1 MIADGVA
8 APNGQNW
15 TEFDVPADGNYCQE
29 TWALTIASSP
39 VTTHQ
44 RCVRLRA
51 SAQRNMHTGVNDSS
65 DNTKWAD
72 INLNYRKFQVTT
84 GWRIPSTA
92 AASPGLQDFAG
103 VKVDFSAFE
112 RAAQTYTGALYG
124 LAMAGSAAAIGALAM
139 SF

>member
-1 MIADGVA
+1 
-8 APNGQNW
+8 
-15 TEFDVPADGNYCQE
+15 
-29 TWALTIASSP
+29 
-39 VTTHQ
+39 
-44 RCVRLRA
+44 
-51 SAQRNMHTGVNDSS
+51 MHTGANGANGNT
-65 DNTKWAD
+65 DNTKWSD

-92 AASPGLQDFAG
+92 SASPGLQDFAG

-112 RAAQTYTGALYG
+112 RAAETYTGALYG

>member
-1 MIADGVA
+1 
-8 APNGQNW
+8 
-15 TEFDVPADGNYCQE
+15 
-29 TWALTIASSP
+29 
-39 VTTHQ
+39 
-44 RCVRLRA
+44 
-51 SAQRNMHTGVNDSS
+51 MHTGVNDSS

-72 INLNYRKFQVTT
+72 FNLNYRKFQVTT

-112 RAAQTYTGALYG
+112 RAAETYTGALYG

-139 SF
+139 SFWDGSLIDLPLNVFSFNNLNESFLGIYSFHHFISSTLTFPNLIYHNYIFKTKT